1 MAEKRYIEV
10 IEAAQYADVFFADTE
25 LEARCAELMNA
36 VDNYIGE
43 RDKAMTENEHL
54 RKRVQQ
60 QECSLSYL
68 TGIKDTVEV
77 IFGRKFDD

>member
-1 MAEKRYIEV
+1 MKVV
-10 IEAAQYADVFFADTE
+10 INHSERCQRLEMMNTE
-25 LEARCAELMNA
+25 LEARCVELMSA

-60 QECSLSYL
+60 QERSLSYL
-68 TGIKDTVEV
+68 TGIKDTVEA

>member
-1 MAEKRYIEV
+1 MKVV
-10 IEAAQYADVFFADTE
+10 INHSERCQHLEMMNTE